1 MILKVTIKNTYG
13 NELVYPACENAK
25 LLTSLLNSKTFTQR
39 HIDILKR
46 LDYQF
51 EHVAQSI

>member
-13 NELVYPACENAK
+13 NELVYPSCDNAK

-51 EHVAQSI
+51 EHVAQPI